1 LYGLGR
7 IYSQLDITRL
17 INSIIERAST
27 VKNALGFEVSA
38 CSPLLTPDI
47 IYQAPQLQKLAESAF
62 ATLSAG
68 MIRTQLFL
76 APACNMGASPMLFRG
91 EVIGC
96 DASQEV
102 EFDVTPPFSVFGPV
116 ALAYHP
122 ENVSDSHQ
130 TEDVWNSA
138 GDGTDVH
145 FSILLKMKEIVAA
158 SGSPRSLESMP
169 EFIVGSEFIDSLH
182 ENQSGPNSHPGS
194 NVLDC
199 CARVLLGTPK
209 NSLDKFTKGP
219 RSVNRE
225 QRVRKRDGALAFRT
239 HVTKGHE
246 ALRLVMWRHPL
257 GVFEF
262 ANVSVHNDFTLCEGG
277 GTGMVH
283 HSW

>member
-1 LYGLGR
+1 MTLLKKLNLTLLR
-7 IYSQLDITRL
+7 HSRSLDQSRL
-17 INSIIERAST
+17 PIILRTFPNS
-27 VKNALGFEVSA
+27 L
-38 CSPLLTPDI
+38 
-47 IYQAPQLQKLAESAF
+47 QA
-62 ATLSAG
+62 
-68 MIRTQLFL
+68 
-76 APACNMGASPMLFRG
+76 
-91 EVIGC
+91 
-96 DASQEV
+96 
-102 EFDVTPPFSVFGPV
+102 
-116 ALAYHP
+116 
-122 ENVSDSHQ
+122 
-130 TEDVWNSA
+130 EDVWNSA
-138 GDGTDVH
+138 RDGTDVH

-158 SGSPRSLESMP
+158 SGSPRSLELMP
-169 EFIVGSEFIDSLH
+169 GFIVGSEFIDSLH
-182 ENQSGPNSHPGS
+182 ENQSGPNSRHGS

-246 ALRLVMWRHPL
+246 ALRLMMWRHPL

-277 GTGMVH
+277 GTGIVH